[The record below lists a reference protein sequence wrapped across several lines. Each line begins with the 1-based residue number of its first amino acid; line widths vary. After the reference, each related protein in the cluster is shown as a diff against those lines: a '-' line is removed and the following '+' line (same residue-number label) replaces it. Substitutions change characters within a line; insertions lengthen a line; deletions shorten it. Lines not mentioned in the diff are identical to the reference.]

1 MASGSLLGL
10 NIGPGG
16 NHMGG
21 KQRNCDGGGGD
32 CGPDAAK
39 RRKSEEFWKSLPGAE
54 NVALLFGEAEFEE
67 FIKQHKSVL
76 VMFYAPWCGYCKRMK
91 PAYAEAAAL
100 MEMAGVN
107 GRLAAVD
114 CTLNRELA
122 SKYGIRGYPTLKH
135 FLDGQEAEERYSSG
149 RDSESIV
156 NFMSAQ
162 EESAPPDPK
171 EAEEEGW
178 SAVPEDVAVLNAG
191 NLDEFI
197 ASNEYAFVLFYAPWC
212 KFCKKLKPAFFEAA
226 SKVKLFRPEM
236 KIGAIDASGNR
247 KLSRE
252 FGFRAYPTMKLF
264 INGGGGEEGEGRGI
278 TYFGGRS
285 ADELIEYLKTVKP
298 E

>member
-156 NFMSAQ
+156 NFMRAQ
-162 EESAPPDPK
+162 TSMEVE
-171 EAEEEGW
+171 EEEG
-178 SAVPEDVAVLNAG
+178 
-191 NLDEFI
+191 
-197 ASNEYAFVLFYAPWC
+197 
-212 KFCKKLKPAFFEAA
+212 
-226 SKVKLFRPEM
+226 
-236 KIGAIDASGNR
+236 
-247 KLSRE
+247 
-252 FGFRAYPTMKLF
+252 
-264 INGGGGEEGEGRGI
+264 
-278 TYFGGRS
+278 
-285 ADELIEYLKTVKP
+285 
-298 E
+298 